1 MGISILEEGHLDSL
15 VVGHQGSLE
24 EELRDNLGE
33 ELQDNQ
39 GRLGSLEEV
48 LIVED
53 TLLGR
58 QHLGKASRPR
68 DKLQAFTKDSQMV
81 GPACKVVAEG
91 SLEEPA
97 DKDNHPGKP
106 RAFEELPFEVAFVED
121 SHTLVEAYIP
131 EDIVKA

>member
-1 MGISILEEGHLDSL
+1 VGIDILEEEHLDSL

-24 EELRDNLGE
+24 EELRGNLGE
-33 ELQDNQ
+33 EHRDNQ
-39 GRLGSLEEV
+39 GQLGSLEEV
-48 LIVED
+48 LIAED

-58 QHLGKASRPR
+58 QHLGKARRPG

-81 GPACKVVAEG
+81 GLAYKVVAEG
-91 SLEEPA
+91 NLEEPA

-121 SHTLVEAYIP
+121 SQSLVEAYIP
-131 EDIVKA
+131 EDIEA